1 MGIIS
6 NYISSPTRIEGK
18 SLQLRK
24 NTLEP
29 NDEIIEDGEGVS
41 LRLQSHQIPRQT
53 DTAEIISRKV

>member
-24 NTLEP
+24 NTLDA

-41 LRLQSHQIPRQT
+41 LRLQSHQIP
-53 DTAEIISRKV
+53 KP